1 MSTRKTSVAI
11 DESLLEEARDILR
24 TDSIKDT
31 VNRALLEVVR
41 TQTRREEVEA
51 MSVMEGLELNNDEV
65 MEGAWRN

>member
-41 TQTRREEVEA
+41 TQARREEVEA